1 MVPFPAAAAPPK
13 AATTDHALAGAVAFP
28 PAAAPAPLLLPEFP
42 MRLLFATIA
51 AALAA
56 LAGEVIEF
64 EGLYPT
70 R

>member
-1 MVPFPAAAAPPK
+1 LITPWPA
-13 AATTDHALAGAVAFP
+13 
-28 PAAAPAPLLLPEFP
+28 LLLSPHPQQRRPSSSVAEFP

-56 LAGEVIEF
+56 LSGEVIEF